1 MPKSTINEQN
11 NAPFFGPRL
20 AAERKRLGL
29 SQKDAAERCGVRRE
43 MWGRYERGIAEPGVT
58 VLEHFCALGA
68 DPGVLLGGAAKKEPD
83 SDAMAAFA
91 IIDEL
96 CAQLGIYKYEQEIW
110 GIGAQLLEDRRA
122 DEVHA
127 SWAATPP
134 RHRNPMPPTRPETRG
149 WVLMRALLQKS
160 PFVIYDETKGRLQEV
175 IEEFELELQHSGKK
189 ISPREKA
196 RAIVDI
202 WTKAEDQGRLFS
214 GVFYEVKKFISE
226 LP

>member
-1 MPKSTINEQN
+1 MHTSTNNEHN
-11 NAPFFGPRL
+11 NALSFGVRL

-43 MWGRYERGIAEPGVT
+43 MWGRYERGIAEPGVA
-58 VLEHFCALGA
+58 VLEHFYALSA
-68 DPGVLLGGAAKKEPD
+68 NPDVLLGWAAKKESN
-83 SDAMAAFA
+83 SDEMAALA
-91 IIDEL
+91 IIGEL

-110 GIGAQLLEDRRA
+110 GIGDQLLEDRRA
-122 DEVHA
+122 DKAHA

-134 RHRNPMPPTRPETRG
+134 SHRNPTPPTRPETRG

-160 PFVIYDETKGRLQEV
+160 PFVIYDETKGRLQAV
-175 IEEFELELQHSGKK
+175 IEEFEIELQHSGKK

-214 GVFYEVKKFISE
+214 GVFYEVKNFISE

>member
-43 MWGRYERGIAEPGVT
+43 MWGRYERGIAEPGVA
-58 VLEHFCALGA
+58 VLEHFYALGA
-68 DPGVLLGGAAKKEPD
+68 NPDVLLGGAAKKESN
-83 SDAMAAFA
+83 SDEMAALA
-91 IIDEL
+91 IIGEL

-110 GIGAQLLEDRRA
+110 KIGDQLLEDRRTDQALA
-122 DEVHA
+122 DWEE
-127 SWAATPP
+127 TPQRRRAP
-134 RHRNPMPPTRPETRG
+134 YPPTSSGVRG
-149 WVLMRALLQKS
+149 SVLMRALLLKS
-160 PFVIYDETKGRLQEV
+160 PFVIDDETKGRLRDV
-175 IEEFELELQHSGKK
+175 IEELETQLENSGKK

-196 RAIVDI
+196 RAVVDV
-202 WTKAEDQGRLFS
+202 WTKSAGSDRLFS
-214 GVFYEVKKFISE
+214 GVAYNVQKYIRD

>member
-1 MPKSTINEQN
+1 MPTSTNNEHN
-11 NAPFFGPRL
+11 NALSFGLRL

-29 SQKDAAERCGVRRE
+29 SQKEAADRCGVRRE
-43 MWGRYERGIAEPGVT
+43 MWGRYERGMAEPGVS
-58 VLEHFCALGA
+58 VLEHFYALGA
-68 DPGVLLGGAAKKEPD
+68 SPDVLLGGAAKKESD
-83 SDAMAAFA
+83 SDDMAAFA

-96 CAQLGIYKYEQEIW
+96 CAQLGLYKYQYEILQ
-110 GIGAQLLEDRRA
+110 IGAQLLEDRLA
-122 DEVHA
+122 DKARA
-127 SWAATPP
+127 SWEATTP
-134 RHRNPMPPTRPETRG
+134 RNRTPMPPTHPGVRG
-149 WVLMRALLQKS
+149 SVLMRALLQKS
-160 PFVIYDETKGRLQEV
+160 PFVIYDETKGRLREV

-214 GVFYEVKKFISE
+214 GVFYEVKNFISE